1 MRRMWMPRVLVL
13 LAVCLAGCASSAP
26 RPEVPTRP
34 ERLVMVVGEKSD
46 AIGIEQARD
55 ASRAVVEVAFHDGA
69 RAWVEDWRV
78 RDLDL
83 PAGARVVVRR
93 EGALAVTT
101 LVERIDRMAW
111 IADGDAPRLV
121 TIGELI
127 AVLRRS
133 DVVDAPEPTEDDDE
147 DTEEATAPPIDPA
160 RVVAYDGLEVW
171 LVARLAACGASDAT
185 VIAADRSEPL
195 SVPFERIAPLAIDA
209 GDRVWAPWQGTSYRA
224 LVIETRGEVVHLR
237 WEDGTDAWMPASDV
251 RRVLR
256 AAVPRSG
263 RARRPPACSARA
275 APVLVHVGRT
285 RIAGV
290 VESCDETHATLA
302 LPDGTRER
310 RARTELAPLTLAPGD
325 TIDATWRGSG
335 DYVATVSA
343 IEGATV
349 QVQWEDGSEET
360 IPLATVISALE
371 PAGETRPRGALVCP

>member
-1 MRRMWMPRVLVL
+1 M
-13 LAVCLAGCASSAP
+13 LAVSLAGCASSAP

-55 ASRAVVEVAFHDGA
+55 PSRTVVEVAFHDGA
-69 RAWVEDWRV
+69 RAWVEEWRV

-101 LVERIDRMAW
+101 LVERVDRMAW
-111 IADGDAPRLV
+111 IAGGETPTLVSIGD
-121 TIGELI
+121 LI

-133 DVVDAPEPTEDDDE
+133 DVVDAPAEDDD
-147 DTEEATAPPIDPA
+147 DTDEVATEPPPPIDPA
-160 RVVAYDGLEVW
+160 RVVAYDGPEVW
-171 LVARLAACGASDAT
+171 LVARLAACSASDAT
-185 VIAADRSEPL
+185 LITADRAEPL
-195 SVPFERIAPLAIDA
+195 VVSFDRIAPLVIDA

-224 LVIETRGEVVHLR
+224 IVIETRGEVVHLR
-237 WEDGTDAWMPASDV
+237 WEDGSDAWMPASDV

-256 AAVPRSG
+256 EASPSSG
-263 RARRPPACSARA
+263 RARRPAVCSARA

-285 RIAGV
+285 RVAGV
-290 VESCDETHATLA
+290 IESCDETHATLA
-302 LPDGTRER
+302 LPEGAHER
-310 RARTELAPLTLAPGD
+310 RARTELTTLALAPGD

-335 DYVATVSA
+335 DYVATVVA
-343 IEGATV
+343 LEGGSL
-349 QVQWEDGSEET
+349 QVRWEDGSEET